1 VEERSGVADE
11 DGELPSLADTIA
23 AVHRELSLAQA
34 AAQGQPARFRAGP
47 VELDFEVAVTRA
59 GGGPGGVRLGVLPPD
74 GQGDRTHVTTQRIKI
89 ALLPLDRGTGADGPV
104 AGGRQGADVTV
115 PATPAGSVLPDRPVR
130 AEGLEI
136 HEVDDGLL
144 VYQAQPECVHH
155 LNNTAAVVF
164 ELCDGQNTV
173 PEISEQLAQVFGLA
187 RTPGGTAEK
196 CIADFRDKGV
206 IV

>member
-1 VEERSGVADE
+1 VADE

-34 AAQGQPARFRAGP
+34 AGQGQPTRFRAGP

-59 GGGPGGVRLGVLPPD
+59 GGGPAGVRLWVLPLD
-74 GQGDRTHVTTQRIKI
+74 GKGDRAHAPTQRIKI
-89 ALLPLDRGTGADGPV
+89 VWQPLDQETGTAGQV
-104 AGGRQGADVTV
+104 TGGRQGADVMA
-115 PATPAGSVLPDRPVR
+115 PSAPAGGMLPDRPVR

-173 PEISEQLAQVFGLA
+173 PEISEQLALAFGLD
-187 RTPGGTAEK
+187 RTPSGTAEK
-196 CIADFRDKGV
+196 CIADLWGKGV
-206 IV
+206 VI

>member
-1 VEERSGVADE
+1 MADE

-34 AAQGQPARFRAGP
+34 AGQGQLAWFRAGP

-59 GGGPGGVRLGVLPPD
+59 GGGQGGVRLWVLPLD
-74 GQGDRTHVTTQRIKI
+74 GKGNLAQPSTQRIKI
-89 ALLPLDRGTGADGPV
+89 ALQPLDPETLADGQV
-104 AGGRQGADVTV
+104 TGGRQGADVM
-115 PATPAGSVLPDRPVR
+115 ASAAPAGGAPPDRPVR
-130 AEGLEI
+130 ADGLEI

-173 PEISEQLAQVFGLA
+173 PEISEQLAQVFGLDS
-187 RTPGGTAEK
+187 TPGGTAEK

>member
-1 VEERSGVADE
+1 VADE
-11 DGELPSLADTIA
+11 DGDLPSLADTIA
-23 AVHRELSLAQA
+23 AVHLELSLAQA
-34 AAQGQPARFRAGP
+34 AGQGQSAQFRVGP
-47 VELDFEVAVTRA
+47 IELDLEVTVTRT
-59 GGGPGGVRLGVLPPD
+59 GGGPAGVRLWVLPLD
-74 GQGDRTHVTTQRIKI
+74 GKGDLAQPTTQRIKI
-89 ALLPLDRGTGADGPV
+89 ALQPLHQETLADGPV
-104 AGGRQGADVTV
+104 TGGRQGADVTPSAV
-115 PATPAGSVLPDRPVR
+115 SAGSALPDRPVR

-173 PEISEQLAQVFGLA
+173 PEISEQLALVFGLNG
-187 RTPGGTAEK
+187 TPGGTAEK

-206 IV
+206 VV